1 MYLYSIYDKKSGV
14 MSPLFCAENDFISRR
29 AFFRSAGSG
38 DLAVFPEDFDLYK
51 VGEFDLHTGQ
61 VKDICPSEFVC
72 SALEFVDRSD
82 TNDVN
87 Q

>member
-1 MYLYSIYDKKSGV
+1 MFLYSIYDKKSGV
-14 MSPLFCAENDFISRR
+14 MSPLFCAENDFIARR

-51 VGEFDLHTGQ
+51 VGEFNLHSGAVEGITP
-61 VKDICPSEFVC
+61 CEFVC
-72 SALEFVDRSD
+72 SAIEFVNRSD
-82 TNDVN
+82 GNDVN

>member
-1 MYLYSIYDKKSGV
+1 MYLYSVYDKKSGLL
-14 MSPLFCAENDFISRR
+14 SPLFCAENDFIARR

-51 VGEFDLHTGQ
+51 VGEFDLHNGHL
-61 VKDICPSEFVC
+61 KDITPSEFVC
-72 SALEFVDRSD
+72 SAIEFVNRSD
-82 TNDVN
+82 KNETD

>member
-1 MYLYSIYDKKSGV
+1 MYLYSIYDKKSGL
-14 MSPLFCAENDFISRR
+14 MSPLFSAENDFIARR

-51 VGEFDLHTGQ
+51 VGEFDLRSGQ
-61 VKDICPSEFVC
+61 LKDFAPSEFVC
-72 SALEFVDRSD
+72 SAIEFVNRSD
-82 TNDVN
+82 KNDAN

>member
-1 MYLYSIYDKKSGV
+1 MYLYSIYDKKSGL
-14 MSPLFCAENDFISRR
+14 MSPLFCAENDFIARR

-61 VKDICPSEFVC
+61 VEGITPADFVC
-72 SALEFVDRSD
+72 SAIEFVNRSD
-82 TNDVN
+82 KNDAD